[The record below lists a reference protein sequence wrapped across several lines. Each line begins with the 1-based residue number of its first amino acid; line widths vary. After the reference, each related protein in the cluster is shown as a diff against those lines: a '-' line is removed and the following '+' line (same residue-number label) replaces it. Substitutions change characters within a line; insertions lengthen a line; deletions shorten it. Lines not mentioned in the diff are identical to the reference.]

1 MAIFTCHSCKKEL
14 QAPVAHVL
22 EKMIFAHMVA
32 HEVVN
37 MTPKETPLEI
47 FAGFRGRLVNETSHE
62 LHLIL
67 LPNENSENLIVQC
80 DCKACSERPFRS
92 VPSDARLPT
101 GGPAPKNQEGEGMTN
116 G

>member
-1 MAIFTCHSCKKEL
+1 MAVFTCHACKKEL
-14 QAPVAHVL
+14 QAPVMHVL

-32 HEVVN
+32 HEVVE
-37 MTPKETPLEI
+37 MM
-47 FAGFRGRLVNETSHE
+47 
-62 LHLIL
+62 
-67 LPNENSENLIVQC
+67 
-80 DCKACSERPFRS
+80 DSERPFRS